1 MNTTMKRIGMTL
13 LTLTM
18 MTGMFAAANA
28 ETVNTAKTAGTQPA
42 VVTEMTEAK
51 RDQFGFKVGCPIYA
65 ECTVPVRSAP
75 NRSAK
80 QLTAIP
86 RGGKA
91 TYKGGSAY
99 DERGQIWYK
108 VKYNGVTGWVSSR
121 NTHLG

>member
-28 ETVNTAKTAGTQPA
+28 ETVKTAATQPA
-42 VVTEMTEAK
+42 VAAEMTEAK